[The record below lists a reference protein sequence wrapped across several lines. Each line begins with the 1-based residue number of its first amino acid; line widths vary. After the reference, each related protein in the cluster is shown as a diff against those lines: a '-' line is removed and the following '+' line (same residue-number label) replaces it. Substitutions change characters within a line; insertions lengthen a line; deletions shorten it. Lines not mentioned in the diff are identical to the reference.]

1 MTNLNIHSVV
11 TELSHQPELDTTTIH
26 RVWGEPV
33 SERYDDLAQH
43 FRPVFQKIKQ
53 GTLAREQAHQLPF
66 EQLKWLKDSGF
77 TRLRLPKQYGGFDA
91 SIPELFALLIELAEA
106 DSNLPQILRIHF
118 GFTEDLLISKNQKF
132 KQRWLERISLGQTI
146 GSAWS
151 EGGNESI
158 HQFQTYLSK
167 GEGDQILVTGK
178 KYYTTGSLFADW
190 VDVGVTDF
198 DGESASVIVA
208 RNAEGVEILDDWNGF
223 GQQLTAS
230 GTAIFK
236 EVQVDANEILNDEL
250 RFKYS
255 SAFYQLV
262 QLAIMTGLARA
273 ATYDVSAAV
282 AKRTRNYSHANSQF
296 IQNDPQILQVVG
308 QVRTAAYTA
317 GVLVEKVA
325 QSLQRTY
332 LAALQDNEQKEA
344 DLNALAE
351 LESAQAQ
358 GVITT
363 LLLNASTLLFDALGA
378 SASDKKHGFDR
389 YWRNI
394 RTLSSHNPR
403 IFKERIIGDFSVNG
417 KLPPYQWRIGN
428 SIELNK

>member
-11 TELSHQPELDTTTIH
+11 TQLSHQPELDTTTIH

-91 SIPELFALLIELAEA
+91 SIPELFGLLIELAEA

-118 GFTEDLLISKNQKF
+118 GFTEDLLISKNEKF

-236 EVQVDANEILNDEL
+236 EVQVDANEILNDKL

-255 SAFYQLV
+255 STFYQLV